1 MITKEL
7 VEDAFIHLED
17 HFMIWSSLFTFRTFD
32 ENGEA
37 KNGSALYDIFKIE
50 PDLIKYFY
58 LYSHITLDTKER
70 IILNRKSFYK
80 FDEWNKV
87 NSEISTAIKRITKDT
102 STTQISTD
110 KESDFVIEITLS
122 KKFEVENIDRLVVL
136 CRKFNGLFAP
146 SLIIYPQ
153 FHYQKGVVIYLR
165 EIPPKDKK
173 RFEIFN
179 GPVVGSI
186 FSDFSVEKFLSEN
199 FKFVKKFDT
208 KEQVLQS
215 NEFLK
220 QKTSA
225 LDEFII
231 FELEPLEFNIIK

>member
-17 HFMIWSSLFTFRTFD
+17 HFRIWSSLFTFRTFD
-32 ENGEA
+32 GNGEA

-58 LYSHITLDTKER
+58 LYSHITLDTKD
-70 IILNRKSFYK
+70 KSFYK

-87 NSEISTAIKRITKDT
+87 NSEISTAIKRITKDP
-102 STTQISTD
+102 SIAQISID
-110 KESDFVIEITLS
+110 KESDFVIDIPHS
-122 KKFEVENIDRLVVL
+122 KKFEVENIDRLVML
-136 CRKFNGLFAP
+136 CKKFNNLFAP

-208 KEQVLQS
+208 EEQVLQS

-220 QKTSA
+220 QKTSS
-225 LDEFII
+225 LDKFII
-231 FELEPLEFNIIK
+231 FELEPLDFKIVK